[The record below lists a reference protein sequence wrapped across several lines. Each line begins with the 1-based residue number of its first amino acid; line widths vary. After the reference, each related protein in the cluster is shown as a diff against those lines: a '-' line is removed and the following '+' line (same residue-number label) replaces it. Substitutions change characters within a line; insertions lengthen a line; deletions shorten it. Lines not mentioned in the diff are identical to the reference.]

1 MDKEAMK
8 KQFLDKSKIFNVVI
22 DPKNSC
28 GIDVVS
34 QVFIN
39 ISLDN
44 TILDALKIY
53 FEQLK
58 IQAPNY
64 FFDYRNIIKDM
75 NVHVHAYGKN
85 ITNIDKKIKLYTFEC
100 TRPFLTVNFPDM
112 VRLQLKA
119 SPNIYV
125 FNSNDFIVE
134 AEKFLKKNVGI
145 DLSKF
150 ECENKNTIPM
160 SEKFNAVFKSHG
172 VNILFEKNTNANVI
186 TISERSFPTLTRE
199 INATENGSIYLI
211 RTREFLNQKAHI
223 FKIGKTSNNIS
234 ERLGNYG
241 KGGEVLFTIAVP
253 LSKLDSIE
261 VDLIKSFKN
270 KFIQKQDI
278 GTEYFE
284 GNYLEMIRELYEKC
298 FSLLIVI

>member
-1 MDKEAMK
+1 MDKDAIK
-8 KQFLDKSKIFNVVI
+8 KQFLDKSKTFTIVI
-22 DPKNSC
+22 HANSS
-28 GIDVVS
+28 GGVNIVS
-34 QVFIN
+34 QVCIN

-53 FEQLK
+53 FNQLK
-58 IQAPNY
+58 MQAPNY
-64 FFDYRNIIKDM
+64 VFDDMNIIKDM
-75 NVHVHAYGKN
+75 NVHVHVYGKN

-100 TRPFLTVNFPDM
+100 TRPFLTVYFPDM
-112 VRLQLKA
+112 VQLQLNN

-125 FNSNDFIVE
+125 FKANDFIIE
-134 AEKFLKKNVGI
+134 AQKFLKKKVGI

-150 ECENKNTIPM
+150 ECDNKKAIAIN
-160 SEKFNAVFKSHG
+160 EKFNAVFKSCG
-172 VNILFEKNTNANVI
+172 VNILLKKNTNTNVH
-186 TISERSFPTLTRE
+186 TIAEQSFPTLTRE
-199 INATENGSIYLI
+199 INATANGSIYLI
-211 RTREFLNQKAHI
+211 RTREFLNQKASI

-253 LSKLDSIE
+253 ISKLDSIE
-261 VDLIKSFKN
+261 MDLIKSFKN

-284 GNYLEMIRELYEKC
+284 GNYLEMMKEIFDTC
-298 FSLLIVI
+298 FPLN

>member
-1 MDKEAMK
+1 MDKEAIK
-8 KQFLDKSKIFNVVI
+8 KQFLDKSKIFTVVM
-22 DPKNSC
+22 DAKNSG
-28 GIDVVS
+28 GINVVS

-64 FFDYRNIIKDM
+64 VFDYMNIIKDM
-75 NVHVHAYGKN
+75 NVHMHAYGKN

-100 TRPFLTVNFPDM
+100 TRPFLTVYFPVM
-112 VRLQLKA
+112 VQLQLKA

-125 FNSNDFIVE
+125 FNANDFIVE
-134 AEKFLKKNVGI
+134 AQKFLKKNVGI
-145 DLSKF
+145 ELSKF
-150 ECENKNTIPM
+150 ECENKKAITMN
-160 SEKFNAVFKSHG
+160 EKFSVVFQSYG
-172 VNILFEKNTNANVI
+172 VNILLEKNTNANVGI
-186 TISERSFPTLTRE
+186 IAEQSVPALTRE
-199 INATENGSIYLI
+199 MNATAKGSIYLI
-211 RTREFLNQKAHI
+211 RTREFLNQKAPI
-223 FKIGKTSNNIS
+223 FKIGKTSNNIG

-253 LSKLDSIE
+253 LLKLDLVE

-278 GTEYFE
+278 GKEYFE
-284 GNYLEMIRELYEKC
+284 GNYLEMIREIYDKC
-298 FSLLIVI
+298 FSLLLF